1 MADDH
6 GLRYTKNT
14 SKFIAT
20 KNRESDILSIEN
32 VVQFVGQKKT
42 KYLPATDDEIWAN
55 NPI

>member
-1 MADDH
+1 MAHDH

-42 KYLPATDDEIWAN
+42 KYLPATDDEI
-55 NPI
+55 